1 MTRFHKDYVLC
12 PHCASEE
19 HVVIWDRV
27 HVQEDP
33 DLKERILQKD
43 LQTFACSNCGE
54 TVIMAE
60 PFLYVDSAARQVF
73 YYCPQYKDLL
83 ENERER
89 LATMVLPNAAELLA
103 LPEEQA
109 RHYRLRLTTQYNDLL
124 EKIHLQAAG
133 LDDRLMELV
142 KLAMRTRLM
151 EAEDKELSEIYFIA
165 AEENSLFFQVLDEES
180 GWNSFETS
188 REAYDNAVRL
198 IAGQV
203 AADQNW
209 QLIDLQWALAFVK
222 AAS

>member
-1 MTRFHKDYVLC
+1 MTKFHKDYVLC

-19 HVVIWDRV
+19 HVVMWDRV

-33 DLKERILQKD
+33 DLKERILKKD

-60 PFLYVDSAARQVF
+60 PFLYVDSEAGQVF
-73 YYCPQYKDLL
+73 YYCPQYKELL

-89 LATMVLPNAAELLA
+89 LETMVLPNAAELLA
-103 LPEEQA
+103 LPEKEA
-109 RHYRLRLTTQYNDLL
+109 DHYRLRLCTQYNDLL

-151 EAEDKELSEIYFIA
+151 EAEGKNLSEIYFIA
-165 AEENSLFFQVLDEES
+165 AEADSLFFQVLEDES

-188 REAYDNAVRL
+188 REAYDNAVQLISGRL
-198 IAGQV
+198 G
-203 AADQNW
+203 ADQNW
-209 QLIDLQWALAFVK
+209 QLIDLQWALAFVQ